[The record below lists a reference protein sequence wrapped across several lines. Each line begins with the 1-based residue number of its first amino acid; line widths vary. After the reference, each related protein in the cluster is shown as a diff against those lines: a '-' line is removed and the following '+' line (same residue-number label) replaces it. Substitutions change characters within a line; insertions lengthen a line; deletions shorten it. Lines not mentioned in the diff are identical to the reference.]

1 MSYFAVAYPKM
12 LEPDYAWVQAV
23 RRVYDTNYYGMVE
36 PHFTMVFGTDKLPLD
51 GFIKHVESVAK
62 TILAFDVSLREAE
75 VIENDFKQSY
85 QCFLIPD
92 EGYKQIK
99 NMHDALYSG
108 SLESELR
115 HDIPYIPH
123 ISIGNNIDKSEM
135 DQLSAGINKEQK
147 IISGRIDA
155 ITILE
160 FDGKSVSNL
169 RTIPLL
175 PAI

>member
-1 MSYFAVAYPKM
+1 MSYFVVAYPKM
-12 LEPDYAWVQAV
+12 LELDYEWVQAV
-23 RRVYDTNYYGMVE
+23 RRVYDTNYYAMVE

-51 GFIKHVESVAK
+51 DFINHVESVAK
-62 TILAFDVSLREAE
+62 TILAFDVSLHEAK
-75 VIENDFKQSY
+75 VIKNDFKQSY
-85 QCFLIPD
+85 QCFLIPN

-108 SLESELR
+108 ALESELR

-123 ISIGNNIDKSEM
+123 ISIGDNTDELKMSLLADNINEE
-135 DQLSAGINKEQK
+135 GR

-155 ITILE
+155 ITILD
-160 FDGKSVSNL
+160 FDGRSVSNL
-169 RTIPLL
+169 RTIPLM